1 MTRKFASIELAR
13 LYEAQGYLK
22 DALSMYREL
31 DDDVLEG
38 GAEVRAAV
46 KRLELALLKAD
57 DTGSELPEI
66 FPKEDPAVG
75 ILSTLEELN
84 FEEDRLEE
92 IGTEAGAESRN
103 PELSVGGRE
112 EKMAELME
120 KWLALM
126 VVRKRLQLFKRI
138 RARV

>member
-13 LYEAQGYLK
+13 LYEAQGYVE
-22 DALSMYREL
+22 DALSMYRSL

-46 KRLELALLKAD
+46 RRLELAVLQQEGEKGMSGKPD
-57 DTGSELPEI
+57 DAT
-66 FPKEDPAVG
+66 PAG
-75 ILSTLEELN
+75 PGQMIASSLAALNGDLE
-84 FEEDRLEE
+84 FEERIPDRPQSPEE
-92 IGTEAGAESRN
+92 RKIAG
-103 PELSVGGRE
+103 
-112 EKMAELME
+112 LME

>member
-22 DALSMYREL
+22 DALSMYKDL
-31 DDDVLEG
+31 DDDILEG
-38 GAEVRAAV
+38 GGEVRAAV

-57 DTGSELPEI
+57 E
-66 FPKEDPAVG
+66 EDPPEQ
-75 ILSTLEELN
+75 ILLTLEEL
-84 FEEDRLEE
+84 
-92 IGTEAGAESRN
+92 TAEGESEPRI
-103 PELSVGGRE
+103 PEPPIREKE
-112 EKMAELME
+112 EKMTELME

-126 VVRKRLQLFKRI
+126 VVRKRLKLFKRI